1 MAQRHI
7 PFRTTATAAVVA
19 ALLLLSGC
27 GSSHHDSTGPTQ
39 QETGVTPGTYRG
51 PITLTISGGGQS
63 ISEQTTI
70 VIVLAADGTV
80 QASDFPPTKLQGSSF
95 STSSSSSV
103 LNDSSLNCTK
113 GTFGINGTF
122 AGQTVSGNLF
132 SNGIVCNGIAFTVSG
147 GYTAQRSASELPRGG
162 AGHDAFGVIQGTLEK
177 VLSK

>member
-1 MAQRHI
+1 MPQHHI

-132 SNGIVCNGIAFTVSG
+132 SNGIVCNAIAFTVSG
-147 GYTAQRSASELPRGG
+147 GYTAQRSASELP
-162 AGHDAFGVIQGTLEK
+162 
-177 VLSK
+177 